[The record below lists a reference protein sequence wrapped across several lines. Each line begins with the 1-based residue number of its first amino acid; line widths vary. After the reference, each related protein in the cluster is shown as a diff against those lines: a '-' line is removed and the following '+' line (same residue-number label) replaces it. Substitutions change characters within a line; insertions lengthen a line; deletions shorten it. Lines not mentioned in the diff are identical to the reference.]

1 MKKILGF
8 PLLVITTF
16 AFVFSSPLLARAE
29 ANAGFIDTS
38 IWFSN
43 EPDTV
48 GETTT
53 ISTLIN
59 NQDAKAIYGM
69 IGFYDNGKLITQ
81 KATTVDPRASKVVS
95 ITWKVTVG
103 SHSMV
108 AKFENTRYTNDKGT
122 ATVVSKSETAPY
134 RFTVL
139 TPEAKAVADAKA
151 EANGTNGTS
160 GSSASKTEA
169 EVKKTVDDAKD
180 AAEGAFAKFD
190 NFRTKTAETL
200 VGKVAGAQKSIEDI
214 KEIPKKEQ
222 TFLQTPF
229 AYLKLIFYKAAHF
242 IFSSMYAFYGLI
254 ILIIILF
261 VRYLIRAPR

>member
-1 MKKILGF
+1 MKKIF
-8 PLLVITTF
+8 SSFLLSVATF
-16 AFVFSSPLLARAE
+16 AIVFSLPLLARAE

-43 EPDTV
+43 EPETV
-48 GETTT
+48 GESTT

-108 AKFENTRYTNDKGT
+108 AKFENTRYTNEKGT

-139 TPEAKAVADAKA
+139 TPEAKETADSKA
-151 EANGTNGTS
+151 TANGTNGTP
-160 GSSASKTEA
+160 GSSASKTEV
-169 EVKKTVDDAKD
+169 EKTVDDAKD

-229 AYLKLIFYKAAHF
+229 AYLKLLFFKAAHF

>member
-1 MKKILGF
+1 MKKIF
-8 PLLVITTF
+8 SSFVVSVF
-16 AFVFSSPLLARAE
+16 AFALIFALPLLARAE

-43 EPDTV
+43 EPDIV

-69 IGFYDNGKLITQ
+69 VGFYDNGKLITQ

-95 ITWKVTVG
+95 ISWKVTVG

-122 ATVVSKSETAPY
+122 ATIVSKSETSPY

-139 TPEAKAVADAKA
+139 TPEAKAVADAKG
-151 EANGTNGTS
+151 NTNGTS
-160 GSSASKTEA
+160 GSSASKTET
-169 EVKKTVDDAKD
+169 EVKKTVDDAKN

-190 NFRTKTAETL
+190 NFRTKTADTL
-200 VGKVAGAQKSIEDI
+200 SEKVTDSKKAIEDL